1 MLWNASSRYTLSALK
16 PAILDEADEAP
27 NRRLRAD
34 SARASRDSVVSRDS
48 AGKRDSILKRDS
60 VAKPVSAPAR
70 P

>member
-1 MLWNASSRYTLSALK
+1 LK